1 MKTTNMQMPM
11 DFLEIPE
18 PTLPRGFLELAEEA
32 RNVKIESGQFCY
44 TEEVQSQGTG
54 LTRPFFVTVM
64 EYSSPELTTGAMRA
78 AGVSTEVIPTR
89 SSAGRRKPV
98 DRSGLVGSQNKTDQ
112 PVVTGLNE
120 DQVGTVPT
128 GPVGSDIIIDRI
140 QPVAEG
146 PVGQFST
153 RRPVGTDGMFSTSDT
168 DQPMADGPVGRF
180 ITHSPVGPDH
190 CIMSDSDQ
198 PTADGPVGRF
208 ITHGPVGP
216 DHGITSD
223 SDQPTADG
231 PVGRFITHNPV
242 GPDSITSA
250 CDPDRPVA
258 DGPVGQSF
266 ITGPVGPRRMFSPYE
281 LNQPVTVGPEDQPV
295 TSGPVGTHE
304 GEPDCK
310 WTDQI
315 SESPVGSTEILDR
328 VKQTESPSW
337 TDFAKSGI
345 VNEPASSGDTPPSS
359 DSGVHSLGEQ
369 WENMSTSSIEMG
381 SEQYNR
387 PTPGNVSGRHVSDSR
402 VPQNTEEDEDIDY
415 PWTDCLLN
423 KGLND
428 NVSIIIQ
435 NKDGRIQYKKVTI
448 CENESSSVDSGTD
461 GVNSDIGALADFS
474 DDDEET
480 RIEQPSGC
488 RIPGCQCEGRIEFME
503 WGSDD
508 MTETD
513 DSEYDDPMDRANRLY
528 IENYNYDLSEGM
540 TPMT

>member
-1 MKTTNMQMPM
+1 M
-11 DFLEIPE
+11 
-18 PTLPRGFLELAEEA
+18 
-32 RNVKIESGQFCY
+32 
-44 TEEVQSQGTG
+44 
-54 LTRPFFVTVM
+54 
-64 EYSSPELTTGAMRA
+64 
-78 AGVSTEVIPTR
+78 
-89 SSAGRRKPV
+89 
-98 DRSGLVGSQNKTDQ
+98 
-112 PVVTGLNE
+112 
-120 DQVGTVPT
+120 GTVPT
-128 GPVGSDIIIDRI
+128 GPVRPDIIIDRI
-140 QPVAEG
+140 QPVS
-146 PVGQFST
+146 VGQFST
-153 RRPVGTDGMFSTSDT
+153 PNPVGPDHCITSDS
-168 DQPMADGPVGRF
+168 DQPTADGPVGRF

-190 CIMSDSDQ
+190 GITSDSDQ
-198 PTADGPVGRF
+198 PTADGPVGLF
-208 ITHGPVGP
+208 ITHSPVGP

-231 PVGRFITHNPV
+231 PVGRFITHSTVGPDHGITSDPDQPTADDPVGRFITHSPV
-242 GPDSITSA
+242 GPDRITSA

-266 ITGPVGPRRMFSPYE
+266 IIDPVGPRRMSSPYK
-281 LNQPVTVGPEDQPV
+281 LNQPVTVGPVDQPFT
-295 TSGPVGTHE
+295 TSPVGTHE

-315 SESPVGSTEILDR
+315 SESPVGSTENLDR
-328 VKQTESPSW
+328 VKQTEGPSR

-369 WENMSTSSIEMG
+369 WENMSTSSIDMG

-387 PTPGNVSGRHVSDSR
+387 PTPVNVSGQR
-402 VPQNTEEDEDIDY
+402 VGNSCVPPNTDEDEDIDY

-428 NVSIIIQ
+428 NVSIDTQ
-435 NKDGRIQYKKVTI
+435 NKDIRIQYNKVTI

-480 RIEQPSGC
+480 RVEQPSGC
-488 RIPGCQCEGRIEFME
+488 RIPGCQCEASIEFME

-513 DSEYDDPMDRANRLY
+513 DSDMMIPWTGQTGYTKRIIITICPK
-528 IENYNYDLSEGM
+528 G
-540 TPMT
+540 